1 MEQKK
6 KHDWKYWVNEWEA
19 YVGTVLF
26 VIIMIL
32 LFTQVITR
40 YVLRLSFPWLEELA
54 TVLYVAMTYCAIASA
69 TTHRKHI
76 VVDALTSVLPFKAK
90 RIIMI
95 VSDLI
100 FLVFCGWIVYVYAV
114 DIIPMLK
121 GSATLMLRIPNVL
134 VYGSIPVFFALTAIR
149 VVQDIYRLCKEN
161 EKTLGASKP
170 TIDVDALEQEY
181 LDRVA
186 AEKAQNGGDA

>member
-1 MEQKK
+1 
-6 KHDWKYWVNEWEA
+6 
-19 YVGTVLF
+19 
-26 VIIMIL
+26 
-32 LFTQVITR
+32 
-40 YVLRLSFPWLEELA
+40 
-54 TVLYVAMTYCAIASA
+54 
-69 TTHRKHI
+69 
-76 VVDALTSVLPFKAK
+76 
-90 RIIMI
+90 MI